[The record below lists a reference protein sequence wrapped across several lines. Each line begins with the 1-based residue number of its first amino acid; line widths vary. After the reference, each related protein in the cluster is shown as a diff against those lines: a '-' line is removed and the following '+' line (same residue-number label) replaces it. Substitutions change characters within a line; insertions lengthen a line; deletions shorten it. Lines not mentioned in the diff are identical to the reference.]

1 MILVNSQPFHK
12 YSGIHIFK
20 PVREKKC
27 GSDFLEV
34 KKFVDQSQS
43 PIFLRDPQDRALV
56 TVNGSHLDF
65 KCTES
70 NLGKSIKST

>member
-1 MILVNSQPFHK
+1 M
-12 YSGIHIFK
+12 
-20 PVREKKC
+20 
-27 GSDFLEV
+27 
-34 KKFVDQSQS
+34 DQSQS

-70 NLGKSIKST
+70 NLGKSIKSTSGVGDGSGGGEKNRFFSCPSPLEL